1 MESTPPKF
9 NLAPEK
15 SWLEDEFPFGMAY
28 FHAWKTTN

>member
-1 MESTPPKF
+1 MKYTPPKF

-28 FHAWKTTN
+28 FQGLC